1 MNLKDSV
8 VLITGANRGLGRAL
22 VDASLSAGAKRVY
35 ATARDPR
42 SLSTLGER
50 VVPLSLDVTD
60 ERSLAA
66 AVEQAPDVSLLIN
79 NAGIIGS
86 YGVLSTSPSELSAAL
101 SVNVLGLLS
110 TTRGF
115 LPALE
120 RAAKRGDAAIVNL
133 LSVVSWASMPALG
146 GYSAA
151 KAAAASV
158 TQALRSELAARKVKV
173 HGVYAGALDTDMS
186 RELPIAKTSPADAAL
201 GIIQGIE
208 QDQEDI
214 FPDPMSRAL
223 AQIWQRDPKQLERQ
237 LAGGAPA

>member
-1 MNLKDSV
+1 MNIKDSV

-42 SLSTLGER
+42 GLSGLGER
-50 VVPLSLDVTD
+50 VVPLALDVTD

-66 AVEQAPDVSLLIN
+66 AAAQAPDVSLLIN
-79 NAGIIGS
+79 NAGVIGS
-86 YGVLSTSPSELSAAL
+86 YGVLSTSPSELTEAL
-101 SVNVLGLLS
+101 AVNVLGLLS
-110 TTRGF
+110 TTRAF

-120 RAAKRGDAAIVNL
+120 QAGARGSAAIANV

-158 TQALRSELAARKVKV
+158 TQALRAELVARQVKV
-173 HGVYAGALDTDMS
+173 HGIFAGALDTDMT
-186 RELPIAKTSPADAAL
+186 RDMPMAKTSPADAARGIIL
-201 GIIQGIE
+201 GIERG
-208 QDQEDI
+208 QEDI
-214 FPDPMSRAL
+214 FPDPMSAAL
-223 AQIWQRDPKQLERQ
+223 AEIWRHDPKQLERQ
-237 LAGGAPA
+237 LAGGA